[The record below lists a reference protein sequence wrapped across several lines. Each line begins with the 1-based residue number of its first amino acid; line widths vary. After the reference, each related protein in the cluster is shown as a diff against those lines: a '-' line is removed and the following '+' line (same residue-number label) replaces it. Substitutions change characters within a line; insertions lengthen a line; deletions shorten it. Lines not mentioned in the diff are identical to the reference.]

1 MSKSLKK
8 QSTEAEELEKSY
20 QLPEIVRQRQHTLN
34 RLSVKR
40 GEQILDVGC
49 GVGFLSYEIALQTG
63 DSGRVSGI
71 DQNSEMIRHASNRCE
86 SLRNTEFSEANAED
100 LPFPEESFD
109 AACCTQVLLYV
120 NDVAQVLSGIRR
132 VLKPA
137 GRIII
142 VETDWRGVVLNSDYD
157 SITRKIFSAWDAAVP
172 SPNLPVRLGPLLVDN
187 GFCNVDVEP
196 IPILNTEYTPSQF
209 SHGMMN
215 WITRN
220 ALKKGIITKEQSKKW
235 LDDLDEK
242 GKSGNYFFCVNRFL
256 FSAQLA

>member
-71 DQNSEMIRHASNRCE
+71 DQNSEMIRHANKRCE
-86 SLRNTEFSEANAED
+86 NLRNTEFSEANAED

-220 ALKKGIITKEQSKKW
+220 ALKKGVITKEQSQKW

>member
-71 DQNSEMIRHASNRCE
+71 DQNSEMIRHANKRCE
-86 SLRNTEFSEANAED
+86 SLRNTEFSEANAD
-100 LPFPEESFD
+100 NLPFPEESFD
-109 AACCTQVLLYV
+109 AVSCTQVLLYV

-142 VETDWRGVVLNSDYD
+142 VETDWRGVVLNSDYN

-172 SPNLPVRLGPLLVDN
+172 SPNLPVRLGPLLVHN
-187 GFCNVDVEP
+187 GFCNVDVGP

-215 WITRN
+215 WITKN
-220 ALKKGIITKEQSKKW
+220 ALKKRVITKEQSQKW

-242 GKSGNYFFCVNRFL
+242 KKSGNYFFCVNRFL

>member
-1 MSKSLKK
+1 MSKSFKK

-71 DQNSEMIRHASNRCE
+71 DQNSEMIRHANKRCE

-220 ALKKGIITKEQSKKW
+220 ALKKGVITKEQSQKW

>member
-8 QSTEAEELEKSY
+8 ESTEAEELEKSY
-20 QLPEIVRQRQHTLN
+20 QLPEIVRQRQQTLS

-63 DSGRVSGI
+63 DSGRISGI
-71 DQNSEMIRHASNRCE
+71 DQNSEMIRHANKRCE
-86 SLRNTEFSEANAED
+86 SLRNTEFSEVNAED

-157 SITRKIFSAWDAAVP
+157 SISRKIFSAWDASVP
-172 SPNLPVRLGPLLVDN
+172 SPNLPVHLGPLLVDN

-196 IPILNTEYTPSQF
+196 IPILNTEYTPNQF

-220 ALKKGIITKEQSKKW
+220 ALKKGVITKEQSQKW

>member
-71 DQNSEMIRHASNRCE
+71 DQNSEMIRHANKRCE

-172 SPNLPVRLGPLLVDN
+172 SPNLPVRLGQLLVDN
-187 GFCNVDVEP
+187 GFYNIDVEP

-220 ALKKGIITKEQSKKW
+220 ALKKGVITKEQSQKW

>member
-1 MSKSLKK
+1 MSKSFKK

-71 DQNSEMIRHASNRCE
+71 DQNSEMIRHANKRCE
-86 SLRNTEFSEANAED
+86 SLRNTEFSEANAYD

-120 NDVAQVLSGIRR
+120 NDVAQVLSGI
-132 VLKPA
+132 
-137 GRIII
+137 
-142 VETDWRGVVLNSDYD
+142 
-157 SITRKIFSAWDAAVP
+157 
-172 SPNLPVRLGPLLVDN
+172 
-187 GFCNVDVEP
+187 
-196 IPILNTEYTPSQF
+196 
-209 SHGMMN
+209 
-215 WITRN
+215 
-220 ALKKGIITKEQSKKW
+220 
-235 LDDLDEK
+235 
-242 GKSGNYFFCVNRFL
+242 
-256 FSAQLA
+256 

>member
-71 DQNSEMIRHASNRCE
+71 DQNSEMIRHANKRCE

-220 ALKKGIITKEQSKKW
+220 ALKKWVITKEQSQKW
-235 LDDLDEK
+235 LDDLDKK

>member
-1 MSKSLKK
+1 MSKSFKK

-71 DQNSEMIRHASNRCE
+71 DKNSEMIRHAIKRCKN
-86 SLRNTEFSEANAED
+86 LRNTEFFEANANE

-120 NDVAQVLSGIRR
+120 NDVAQVISEIKR
-132 VLKPA
+132 VLKPT

-172 SPNLPVRLGPLLVDN
+172 SPNLPVRLAQLLVEN
-187 GFCNVDVEP
+187 GFCNIDAEA
-196 IPILNTEYTPSQF
+196 IPILNTDILQVSFRTE
-209 SHGMMN
+209 
-215 WITRN
+215 
-220 ALKKGIITKEQSKKW
+220 
-235 LDDLDEK
+235 
-242 GKSGNYFFCVNRFL
+242 
-256 FSAQLA
+256 

>member
-1 MSKSLKK
+1 MRKSFKK

-34 RLSVKR
+34 KLSVKR
-40 GEQILDVGC
+40 GEKILDVGC
-49 GVGFLSYEIALQTG
+49 GVGFLSYEIGLQTG

-71 DQNSEMIRHASNRCE
+71 DQNSEMIRRAKKRCE
-86 SLRNTEFSEANAED
+86 NLRNTKFSEANADD

-120 NDVAQVLSGIRR
+120 KDVAKVISEIKR

-137 GRIII
+137 GRIIV

-157 SITRKIFSAWDAAVP
+157 SITRKIFSAWDKTVQ
-172 SPNLPVRLGPLLVDN
+172 SPNLPVRLAPLLLSN
-187 GFCNVDVEP
+187 GFCKIDVDP

-220 ALKKGIITKEQSKKW
+220 ALKKGVITKEQSKKW
-235 LDDLDEK
+235 LDDLDVK
-242 GKSGNYFFCVNRFL
+242 GESGNYFFCVNRFL
-256 FSAQLA
+256 FSGQMA

>member
-100 LPFPEESFD
+100 LPFPKESFD

-220 ALKKGIITKEQSKKW
+220 ALKKGVITKEQSQKW

>member
-8 QSTEAEELEKSY
+8 QSTEAEELENSY

-71 DQNSEMIRHASNRCE
+71 DQNSEMIRHANNRCE
-86 SLRNTEFSEANAED
+86 SFLNTKFSAANAED
-100 LPFPEESFD
+100 LTFPEESFD

-196 IPILNTEYTPSQF
+196 IPIHNTEYTPSQF

-215 WITRN
+215 WITKN
-220 ALKKGIITKEQSKKW
+220 ALKKGVITKEQSQKW

>member
-1 MSKSLKK
+1 M
-8 QSTEAEELEKSY
+8 
-20 QLPEIVRQRQHTLN
+20 
-34 RLSVKR
+34 
-40 GEQILDVGC
+40 
-49 GVGFLSYEIALQTG
+49 
-63 DSGRVSGI
+63 
-71 DQNSEMIRHASNRCE
+71 
-86 SLRNTEFSEANAED
+86 
-100 LPFPEESFD
+100 
-109 AACCTQVLLYV
+109 LLYV

-157 SITRKIFSAWDAAVP
+157 SITREILSAWDAAVP
-172 SPNLPVRLGPLLVDN
+172 SPNLPVRLGQLLVDN
-187 GFCNVDVEP
+187 GFYNIDVEP

-220 ALKKGIITKEQSKKW
+220 ALKKGVITKEQSQKW
-235 LDDLDEK
+235 LDNLDEK

>member
-71 DQNSEMIRHASNRCE
+71 DQNSEMIRHANKRCE

-120 NDVAQVLSGIRR
+120 NDVAQVLTGIRR

-220 ALKKGIITKEQSKKW
+220 ALKKGVITKEQSQKW